1 MKNIAVVGAGIV
13 GICTAFFLQ
22 KSGHKVTLLDH
33 NEPGSQTSYGHACT
47 FADYACIPVN
57 SPTIFKELPSLLF
70 KQDGPL
76 AINYRYLLRNLPWAI
91 NFLKNCRKD
100 KVESIASSLSHVL
113 QHARLTYD
121 QIFEEVD
128 VSQYVKNTEALYL
141 YNTEQDFNSAQ
152 YSIDLRA
159 KNGVKMKILDLNAIK
174 EMEPNIAPVYY
185 KGILFE
191 GSRHTTNPLKV
202 SQKIFNTFLDR
213 GGIFLN
219 QKVTSIDV
227 NNDKITLRCE
237 NNSHNYDN
245 IIICSGAWSKQLAL
259 MVGDNFPLDTERG
272 YHVLFE
278 NTEKLIDRPIGW
290 SQSGFYIIQIEEGIR
305 SAGTVEIAGLN
316 NKPNQKRLSMIEKET
331 RKLLPFLGRV
341 KSTWLGFRPTLPDAM
356 PVIGPSKKNKK
367 IFYAF
372 GHQHIGWTLAAVT
385 GKSIQHMLDDSKP
398 NFDLS
403 AFSPNRFF

>member
-1 MKNIAVVGAGIV
+1 MRKKNGI
-13 GICTAFFLQ
+13 
-22 KSGHKVTLLDH
+22 
-33 NEPGSQTSYGHACT
+33 
-47 FADYACIPVN
+47 
-57 SPTIFKELPSLLF
+57 TIKEL
-70 KQDGPL
+70 
-76 AINYRYLLRNLPWAI
+76 
-91 NFLKNCRKD
+91 
-100 KVESIASSLSHVL
+100 
-113 QHARLTYD
+113 
-121 QIFEEVD
+121 
-128 VSQYVKNTEALYL
+128 
-141 YNTEQDFNSAQ
+141 NS
-152 YSIDLRA
+152 YE
-159 KNGVKMKILDLNAIK
+159 IK

-191 GSRHTTNPLKV
+191 GSRHTTNPLKI
-202 SQKIFNTFLDR
+202 SQKILETFIDR
-213 GGIFLN
+213 GGVFLN
-219 QKVTSIDV
+219 KKVTSIDG
-227 NNDKITLRCE
+227 NNNKINLRCE
-237 NNSHNYDN
+237 SSSQQYDN
-245 IIICSGAWSKQLAL
+245 IIICAGAWSKQLAL

-316 NKPNQKRLSMIEKET
+316 NKPNQKRISMIEKET
-331 RKLLPFLGRV
+331 RKLLPSLGRV

>member
-1 MKNIAVVGAGIV
+1 MNI
-13 GICTAFFLQ
+13 
-22 KSGHKVTLLDH
+22 
-33 NEPGSQTSYGHACT
+33 
-47 FADYACIPVN
+47 
-57 SPTIFKELPSLLF
+57 SLHHCH
-70 KQDGPL
+70 
-76 AINYRYLLRNLPWAI
+76 IYCN
-91 NFLKNCRKD
+91 
-100 KVESIASSLSHVL
+100 
-113 QHARLTYD
+113 HARLTYD

-159 KNGVKMKILDLNAIK
+159 KNGVKMKVLDLNAIK

-191 GSRHTTNPLKV
+191 GSRHTTNPLKI
-202 SQKIFNTFLDR
+202 SQKIFNTFIDR
-213 GGIFLN
+213 GGFFLN
-219 QKVTSIDV
+219 KKVTSIDV
-227 NNDKITLRCE
+227 NNNKITLRCE
-237 NNSHNYDN
+237 NNSHNFDQ
-245 IIICSGAWSKQLAL
+245 IVICAGAWSKQLAL

-316 NKPNQKRLSMIEKET
+316 NKPNQKRLKMIEKET
-331 RKLLPFLGRV
+331 RKILPTLNKV

-356 PVIGPSKKNKK
+356 PIIGSSVINKK
-367 IFYAF
+367 VFYAF

-385 GKSIQHMLDDSKP
+385 GKAIQYLVDDRKP
-398 NFDLS
+398 NIDISF
-403 AFSPNRFF
+403 FSPQRFS